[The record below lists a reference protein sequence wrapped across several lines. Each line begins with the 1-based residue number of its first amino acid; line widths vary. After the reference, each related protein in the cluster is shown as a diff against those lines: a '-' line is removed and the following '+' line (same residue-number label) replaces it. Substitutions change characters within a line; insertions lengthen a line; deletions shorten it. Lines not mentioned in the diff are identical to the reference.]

1 VSRPKIKSHKGV
13 SKRLHVSG
21 TGKLLR
27 RKAGMRHILTSKDRA
42 RKRRLKRV
50 SEVDATMAQNI
61 RHLLPYK

>member
-13 SKRLHVSG
+13 SKRLRVSG